1 MELDQVEKN
10 HVSIGDIPVEER
22 PRERMARGGAVA
34 LSDAELIAI
43 LIEPGRRGKSSLDI
57 GRELVADG
65 LLALARQEWIP
76 GKAVGSLGG
85 ARVARIGA
93 ALELGRRIA
102 AQSTTSSEPVRDPA
116 MVAQRLMASY
126 GHRVQETFGGIFLD
140 ARHRIISERE
150 IFIGTLKSATV
161 SPRDVFRFA
170 LGDHAAS
177 VILFHN
183 HPSGDPS
190 PSPQDLSFTTKLLG
204 IGAALGVEI
213 LDHIIVTA
221 SSFLSFKKRELL

>member
-1 MELDQVEKN
+1 MSAE
-10 HVSIGDIPVEER
+10 HFSIGDLPVDER
-22 PRERMARGGAVA
+22 PRERLARGGAVA
-34 LSDAELIAI
+34 LSDAELIAL

-65 LLALARQEWIP
+65 LMALARREWIP
-76 GKAVGSLGG
+76 GKRVGSLGG
-85 ARVARIGA
+85 GRVARIAA

-116 MVAQRLMASY
+116 IVAHRLMATY
-126 GHRVQETFGGIFLD
+126 GHRVQETFGGVFLD
-140 ARHRIISERE
+140 ARHRIVSERE
-150 IFIGTLKSATV
+150 IFVGTLKSATV

-190 PSPQDLSFTTKLLG
+190 PSPQDLAFTTKLVG
-204 IGAALGVEI
+204 IGEALGVEV
-213 LDHIIVTA
+213 LDHLVVTT
-221 SSFLSFKKRELL
+221 SSYLSFKQRSLL

>member
-1 MELDQVEKN
+1 METD

-22 PRERMARGGAVA
+22 PRERMRRGGAVA
-34 LSDAELIAI
+34 LSDAELIAL

-76 GKAVGSLGG
+76 GKPVGSLGG
-85 ARVARIGA
+85 GRVARIGA

-116 MVAQRLMASY
+116 MVARRLMAAY
-126 GHRVQETFGGIFLD
+126 GARVQETFGGIFLD
-140 ARHRIISERE
+140 ARHRILSERE
-150 IFIGTLKSATV
+150 IFVGTLKSATV

-170 LGDHAAS
+170 LNDHAAA

-190 PSPQDLSFTTKLLG
+190 PSPQDLAFTSKLVG
-204 IGAALGVEI
+204 IGQALGVEV
-213 LDHIIVTA
+213 LDHLIVTA
-221 SSFLSFKKRELL
+221 SSFLSFQQRALL

>member
-1 MELDQVEKN
+1 METD
-10 HVSIGDIPVEER
+10 HVSIGDIPVDER
-22 PRERMARGGAVA
+22 PRERMRRGGAVA
-34 LSDAELIAI
+34 LSDAELIAL

-76 GKAVGSLGG
+76 GKPVGSLGG
-85 ARVARIGA
+85 GRVARIGA

-102 AQSTTSSEPVRDPA
+102 AQSTTSSEPIRDPA
-116 MVAQRLMASY
+116 MVARRLMAAY

-140 ARHRIISERE
+140 TRHRIISERE
-150 IFIGTLKSATV
+150 IFVGTLKSATV

-170 LGDHAAS
+170 LSDHAAS

-190 PSPQDLSFTTKLLG
+190 PSPQDLAFTTKLLG
-204 IGAALGVEI
+204 IGQALGVEV
-213 LDHIIVTA
+213 LDHLIVTPIHFV
-221 SSFLSFKKRELL
+221 SLKQRELM

>member
-1 MELDQVEKN
+1 VETD
-10 HVSIGDIPVEER
+10 HVSIGDIPVDER
-22 PRERMARGGAVA
+22 PRERMRRGGAVA
-34 LSDAELIAI
+34 LSDAELIAL

-76 GKAVGSLGG
+76 GKPVGSLGG
-85 ARVARIGA
+85 GRVARIGA

-102 AQSTTSSEPVRDPA
+102 AQSTTSSEPIRDPA
-116 MVAQRLMASY
+116 MVARRLMAAY

-140 ARHRIISERE
+140 TRHRIISERE
-150 IFIGTLKSATV
+150 IFVGTLKSATV

-170 LGDHAAS
+170 LSDHAAS

-190 PSPQDLSFTTKLLG
+190 PSPQDLAFTTKLLG
-204 IGAALGVEI
+204 IGQALGVEV
-213 LDHIIVTA
+213 LDHLIVTPIHFV
-221 SSFLSFKKRELL
+221 SLKQRELM

>member
-1 MELDQVEKN
+1 MQPDHL
-10 HVSIGDIPVEER
+10 SIADLPVDER

-34 LSDAELIAI
+34 LSDAELIAL

-65 LLALARQEWIP
+65 LLALARREWIP
-76 GKAVGSLGG
+76 GKAVGSLG
-85 ARVARIGA
+85 ASRVARIGA

-116 MVAQRLMASY
+116 MVARRLMAAY

-140 ARHRIISERE
+140 ARHRILSERE
-150 IFIGTLKSATV
+150 IFVGTLKSATV
-161 SPRDVFRFA
+161 SPRDVFRYA
-170 LGDHAAS
+170 LSDHAAA

-190 PSPQDLSFTTKLLG
+190 PSPQDLAFTTKLVGLG
-204 IGAALGVEI
+204 QALGVEV
-213 LDHIIVTA
+213 LDHLIVTA
-221 SSFLSFKKRELL
+221 SSFLSFKQRELL

>member
-1 MELDQVEKN
+1 VESD
-10 HVSIGDIPVEER
+10 HISIGDIPVEER
-22 PRERMARGGAVA
+22 PRERMRRGGAIA
-34 LSDAELIAI
+34 LSDAELIAL

-85 ARVARIGA
+85 GRVARIGA

-102 AQSTTSSEPVRDPA
+102 AQSTTSSEPVRDAA
-116 MVAQRLMASY
+116 MVARRLMTAY

-150 IFIGTLKSATV
+150 IFVGTLKSATV
-161 SPRDVFRFA
+161 SPRDVFRYA
-170 LGDHAAS
+170 LSDHAAS

-190 PSPQDLSFTTKLLG
+190 PSPQDLSFTTKLVG
-204 IGAALGVEI
+204 IGQALGVEV
-213 LDHIIVTA
+213 LDHLIVTTNT
-221 SSFLSFKKRELL
+221 FLSFKQCELL